1 MILTFYRIFLT
12 DKIVVFLDFLL
23 ISLGVGVEAIIN
35 ITIHLVKTI
44 QEIIDKKYRRLMIL
58 ITLAI
63 AVTKALN
70 NNNPYINQL
79 SAWKLL
85 CICLIFVINR
95 SNVLILFCKLYFLAD
110 HIIYNH
116 NDCFE
121 ISIILLWL
129 FVTQNYQDI
138 D

>member
-1 MILTFYRIFLT
+1 ML
-12 DKIVVFLDFLL
+12 
-23 ISLGVGVEAIIN
+23 
-35 ITIHLVKTI
+35 
-44 QEIIDKKYRRLMIL
+44 DKKYRRLMIL
-58 ITLAI
+58 ITLTI
-63 AVTKALN
+63 ALIKTLS

-95 SNVLILFCKLYFLAD
+95 SNVLILFCKLYFLTD

-129 FVTQNYQDI
+129 FVTQNCEEFD
-138 D
+138 